1 MLQSL
6 QAFCAGNPVEAIG
19 RGDEKR
25 HMGLLQN
32 NLPIGSLD
40 AGMGQVYNA
49 DNGSGNYDSVCNG
62 DIGAEIR
69 IRPRL
74 VRNDM
79 PNTNPN
85 VLTKDAHL
93 WRLSVLVFVH
103 QLTIMRLFFLLASYD
118 LISVGRQFYLY
129 SWKH

>member
-1 MLQSL
+1 M
-6 QAFCAGNPVEAIG
+6 
-19 RGDEKR
+19 
-25 HMGLLQN
+25 
-32 NLPIGSLD
+32 
-40 AGMGQVYNA
+40 YNA
-49 DNGSGNYDSVCNG
+49 DNGSGNYDSVSNG
-62 DIGAEIR
+62 DIGAGIR

-93 WRLSVLVFVH
+93 WVLVFVH
-103 QLTIMRLFFLLASYD
+103 QLRIMRLFFLLASYD